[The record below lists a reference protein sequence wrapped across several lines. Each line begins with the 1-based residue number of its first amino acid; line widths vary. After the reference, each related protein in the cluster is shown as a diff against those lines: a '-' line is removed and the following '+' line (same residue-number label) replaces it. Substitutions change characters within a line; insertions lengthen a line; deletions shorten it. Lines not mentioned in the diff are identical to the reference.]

1 MKTSTASNRSV
12 TRIGL
17 AVAAFTLAGYAAGDL
32 TSEQQLALAQAAPVK
47 NSSTSDDEQP
57 CRADPSHTLL
67 LKSPDGKAFQLVH
80 FRGCGWKQLSVNDSG
95 DDNVA
100 LPQMSF
106 APISAAHA
114 EASAQTTA
122 DPLAVFVDGP
132 TGYTFVYT
140 TEAGWKFVGYLNDAA
155 R

>member
-1 MKTSTASNRSV
+1 MKTSTASTRSA

-17 AVAAFTLAGYAAGDL
+17 AIAAFTLAGYAAGGL
-32 TSEQQLALAQAAPVK
+32 TSEQLAQAAPAQT
-47 NSSTSDDEQP
+47 STSGEAQP
-57 CRADPSHTLL
+57 CSADPSQTLL

-80 FRGCGWKQLSVNDSG
+80 FRGCGWKQMAAEELR
-95 DDNVA
+95 DDGLQ

-114 EASAQTTA
+114 EASAQPTA
-122 DPLAVFVDGP
+122 DPLAVFIDGP

-140 TEAGWKFVGYLNDAA
+140 AENGWKFVGYLSGAA